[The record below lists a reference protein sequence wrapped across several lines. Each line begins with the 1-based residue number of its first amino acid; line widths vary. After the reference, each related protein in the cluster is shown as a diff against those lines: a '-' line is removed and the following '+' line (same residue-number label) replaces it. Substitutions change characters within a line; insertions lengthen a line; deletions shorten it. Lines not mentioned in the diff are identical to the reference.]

1 RRRACGTHG
10 ETVADRRAPSRN
22 VSEVGKPFKL
32 RITGP
37 AARALAGRLPEKIAV
52 AVHEFIT
59 TTLLDNP
66 RRLGKRLRLPP
77 YDGTW
82 SARHGGS
89 GGLSEIDNET
99 RTVTVTAVEHRS
111 DAYRSR

>member
-1 RRRACGTHG
+1 
-10 ETVADRRAPSRN
+10 
-22 VSEVGKPFKL
+22 VSEVDEPFEL

-37 AARALAGRLPEKIAV
+37 AARALAGRLPEKIAA

-66 RRLGKRLRLPP
+66 HRLGKRLLLPP
-77 YDGTW
+77 YEGTW
-82 SARHGGS
+82 SARRGGYRV
-89 GGLSEIDNET
+89 LYEIDEEN

>member
-1 RRRACGTHG
+1 
-10 ETVADRRAPSRN
+10 

-37 AARALAGRLPEKIAV
+37 AARALAGRLPEKIAA

-77 YDGTW
+77 YEGTR
-82 SARHGGS
+82 SARRGS
-89 GGLSEIDNET
+89 YRVLYEIDDET

>member
-1 RRRACGTHG
+1 MTEAG
-10 ETVADRRAPSRN
+10 EQ
-22 VSEVGKPFKL
+22 PFEL

-37 AARALAGRLPEKIAV
+37 AARALAGRLPEKIAA
-52 AVHEFIT
+52 AVHEFIM

-66 RRLGKRLRLPP
+66 HRLGKRLLLPP
-77 YDGTW
+77 YEGTW
-82 SARHGGS
+82 SARRGS
-89 GGLSEIDNET
+89 YRVLYEIDEES

>member
-1 RRRACGTHG
+1 
-10 ETVADRRAPSRN
+10 

-37 AARALAGRLPEKIAV
+37 AARALAGRLPDKIAA

-59 TTLLDNP
+59 TALLDNP

-77 YDGTW
+77 YEGTW
-82 SARHGGS
+82 SARRGS
-89 GGLSEIDNET
+89 YRVLYEIDDEH
-99 RTVTVTAVEHRS
+99 RTVTVTAIEHRS